1 MIGTVAATADPGAG
15 ARVVPF
21 AAPHLGAAEI
31 DAVTAV
37 LTSSWIGTGAV
48 TATAE
53 REFANYL
60 GLPHTLLVNS
70 GTAALHLALLSLGVG
85 PGDEVIVP
93 TVTFAASAAAV
104 VHAGARPVLVDVE
117 PGTLLADVEQ
127 VRDAVTPR
135 TRAVVAVHVAGRM
148 ADVRALRRLCDE
160 HDLLLVEDSAH
171 ALPAR
176 RDGLFPGQLADAAAF
191 SFFVT
196 KPLTCAEGGLL
207 ATRSGAALASAR
219 TLSTHGIDRGG
230 TSRHLPGQSPH
241 YDIVAA
247 GLKYNLP
254 DISSALLRCQ
264 LRKADWMWRRRQ
276 NIAATYRRGLA
287 GVPGLRLPSPDIPGN
302 QSSWYLFVVEL
313 PSGVDRDA
321 VAARL
326 WELGVG
332 TSVHFRPLHQF
343 TYYRDTWVRPAQRF
357 PAADAAY
364 PSLLSLPIYP
374 GMADDDPEVVV
385 AMVRRV
391 LGGGV

>member
-135 TRAVVAVHVAGRM
+135 TRAVVAVHVAGCATSTTCCSWRT
-148 ADVRALRRLCDE
+148 RR
-160 HDLLLVEDSAH
+160 
-171 ALPAR
+171 
-176 RDGLFPGQLADAAAF
+176 
-191 SFFVT
+191 
-196 KPLTCAEGGLL
+196 
-207 ATRSGAALASAR
+207 TRCR
-219 TLSTHGIDRGG
+219 RGG
-230 TSRHLPGQSPH
+230 TASSP
-241 YDIVAA
+241 A
-247 GLKYNLP
+247 NWP
-254 DISSALLRCQ
+254 T
-264 LRKADWMWRRRQ
+264 RRRS
-276 NIAATYRRGLA
+276 R
-287 GVPGLRLPSPDIPGN
+287 
-302 QSSWYLFVVEL
+302 SS
-313 PSGVDRDA
+313 SRS
-321 VAARL
+321 R
-326 WELGVG
+326 
-332 TSVHFRPLHQF
+332 
-343 TYYRDTWVRPAQRF
+343 
-357 PAADAAY
+357 
-364 PSLLSLPIYP
+364 
-374 GMADDDPEVVV
+374 
-385 AMVRRV
+385 
-391 LGGGV
+391 